1 MFMANSCELFGG
13 IVPDVFVDRVFLE
26 SSSKVT
32 VNLKLIDV
40 LKSNQSFSL
49 LSDALEIKTNSET
62 INLRKYFKIWC
73 IAIYDQDTAKG
84 FEMFG
89 AAFENSQ
96 YISKTLEDFTSPYI
110 NADGNVELIHSFE
123 FGIDNLEHLTVFAYV
138 QLDTETLQ
146 RDFDLDLPESLLG
159 MHGTISQSL
168 IIQDS
173 QAISPIVQDFRI
185 REEITALVAELDELR
200 AEQSTFP
207 EQRDILNQS
216 FSNNSYFSEF
226 FVTKDKD
233 RKSRFYF
240 AFDYGKY
247 VLEKSK
253 YSALIVNM
261 SETARKEITNESEI
275 LQFIVSRKQVSGKPA
290 RNSLGSPVRNST
302 LSNETAEVPVI
313 LSLDDSRLNEISL
326 ILSDQPSTSDSFI
339 RHFTGLDTGMEVL
352 TDGYYQYSVNI
363 EVMDGYVPVVRRVLS
378 SLATAVA
385 DYEKYVALTQIP
397 GVYDEKVRKFTIDG
411 QTVMKGLRPIEFGQG
426 QEEQHPIDLESIVDI
441 YMKSLG
447 YFVDVDNTPIPKY
460 GGITQKQFYKLK
472 ILNLISPTTGSID
485 GVLLFSNLLN
495 QLLGQISDVLSVGSN
510 SVGVEATRS
519 NRAADSISSFK
530 LNTSQTREVF
540 DNTIGAR
547 FINEI
552 YIDKITPGFG
562 QKFDGLSIY
571 TTTDLSNAI
580 VTEVSPFNSIREGSE
595 ESMES
600 KGIVFKLAQDIPALS
615 GERLKDSSNY
625 LGSNSPG
632 AESNLNTTVL
642 SAADQADLNINDFQ
656 SVPPEIIASFS
667 ARQKPTK
674 DQLKTEV
681 DVLVG
686 FIVPEV
692 VTSAERGTNLFNK
705 LMIREPKFETKQLGE
720 LTTSFSTGRDTF
732 YLCRQDRQ
740 GDKEVINSFFFIRPS
755 ATFEQNITV
764 EAAPTVTNLS
774 TGFQGNITVEAAP
787 TVTNLSTG
795 FQGNITQ
802 AGIGAQVGT
811 TLQDN
816 IPRIE
821 TKARTTLQDN
831 IPTEVILKST
841 TGAEAQL
848 GNISRIDITVP
859 KDTTGLREKL
869 AKNRG
874 SK

>member
-1 MFMANSCELFGG
+1 MANNCELFGG
-13 IVPDVFVDRVFLE
+13 IVPNVFVDRVFLE
-26 SSSKVT
+26 SSSKVI

-49 LSDALEIKTNSET
+49 LSDALEIETKSET

-73 IAIYDQDTAKG
+73 IAMHDQDTANL
-84 FEMFG
+84 FE
-89 AAFENSQ
+89 AFFKNGGLSADFNWESTSLNSKQ
-96 YISKTLEDFTSPYI
+96 YISKTLEDFTSSYT

-146 RDFDLDLPESLLG
+146 DDLVLDLPESLLG
-159 MHGTISQSL
+159 IFGTINQSL

-173 QAISPIVQDFRI
+173 QTVSSIVQDFRI
-185 REEITALVAELDELR
+185 REEVTALVAELDKLR

-207 EQRDILNQS
+207 EQRDILNQA

-261 SETARKEITNESEI
+261 SETAKKEITNESEI
-275 LQFIVSRKQVSGKPA
+275 LQFIVSRKQVSGKPV
-290 RNSLGSPVRNST
+290 RNSLGSPVRNSA
-302 LSNETAEVPVI
+302 LPNETAEVPVI

-326 ILSDQPSTSDSFI
+326 ILSDQPNTSDSLI
-339 RHFTGLDTGMEVL
+339 RHFTGLDTGMETL
-352 TDGYYQYSVNI
+352 TDGYYQYSVDI
-363 EVMDGYVPVVRRVLS
+363 EVMDGYVPVVRRVLN
-378 SLATAVA
+378 SLAIAVA
-385 DYEKYVALTQIP
+385 DYEKYVTWTQIP
-397 GVYDEKVRKFTIDG
+397 GVYDEKVRKFTAYG
-411 QTVMKGLRPIEFGQG
+411 QEVMKGIFRFASGWG
-426 QEEQHPIDLESIVDI
+426 EETVDLESVVDI

-447 YFVDVDNTPIPKY
+447 YFVDFSESRLR
-460 GGITQKQFYKLK
+460 GK
-472 ILNLISPTTGSID
+472 ILDMISPTTGSID

-495 QLLGQISDVLSVGSN
+495 QLLGQINDVLSVGSN

-530 LNTSQTREVF
+530 INTSQTREVF

-552 YIDKITPGFG
+552 YVDKITPGFG

-580 VTEVSPFNSIREGSE
+580 TVEVSPSNSIREGSE

-600 KGIVFKLAQDIPALS
+600 KGIVFKVSQDISNLS
-615 GERLKDSSNY
+615 TEKLKNSSNY

-667 ARQKPTK
+667 ARQEPTK
-674 DQLKTEV
+674 NQLKTEV

-692 VTSAERGTNLFNK
+692 VESGQHQQEMINK

-720 LTTSFSTGRDTF
+720 LTTAVSTGQNTF

-755 ATFEQNITV
+755 ATFEQNITG
-764 EAAPTVTNLS
+764 EAAPTIANLG
-774 TGFQGNITVEAAP
+774 TG
-787 TVTNLSTG
+787 L
-795 FQGNITQ
+795 QGNITQ
-802 AGIGAQVGT
+802 AGIGAQAG
-811 TLQDN
+811 
-816 IPRIE
+816 
-821 TKARTTLQDN
+821 TTLQDN
-831 IPTEVILKST
+831 IPTEVVLRGAEGTILQNNASPEVVLRSS

-848 GNISRIDITVP
+848 GIASKLNITVP
-859 KDTTGLREKL
+859 EDTTTISEKI
-869 AKNRG
+869 AKGKRG
-874 SK
+874 I

>member
-1 MFMANSCELFGG
+1 MANSCELFGG
-13 IVPDVFVDRVFLE
+13 IVPNVFVDRVFLE
-26 SSSKVT
+26 SSSKVI

-49 LSDALEIKTNSET
+49 LSDALEIETKSET

-73 IAIYDQDTAKG
+73 IAMHDQDTANL
-84 FEMFG
+84 FE
-89 AAFENSQ
+89 AFFKNGGLSADFNWESTSLNSKQ
-96 YISKTLEDFTSPYI
+96 YISKTLEDFTSSYT

-123 FGIDNLEHLTVFAYV
+123 FGIDSLEHLTVFAYV

-146 RDFDLDLPESLLG
+146 EDLGLDLPESLLG
-159 MHGTISQSL
+159 IFGTINQSL

-173 QAISPIVQDFRI
+173 QTVSSIVQDFRI
-185 REEITALVAELDELR
+185 REEVTALVTELDKLR

-207 EQRDILNQS
+207 EQRDILNQA

-261 SETARKEITNESEI
+261 SETAKKEITNESEI

-290 RNSLGSPVRNST
+290 RNSLGSPVRNSA

-326 ILSDQPSTSDSFI
+326 ILSDQPNTSDSFI

-385 DYEKYVALTQIP
+385 DYEKYVARTQIP
-397 GVYDEKVRKFTIDG
+397 GVYDEKAMKFTIDG
-411 QTVMKGLRPIEFGQG
+411 QRTMEGKITNKWSDKT
-426 QEEQHPIDLESIVDI
+426 IDIESIVDI

-447 YFVDVDNTPIPKY
+447 YFVDFSESRLR
-460 GGITQKQFYKLK
+460 GK
-472 ILNLISPTTGSID
+472 ILDMISPTTGSID

-495 QLLGQISDVLSVGSN
+495 QLLGQINDVLSVGSN

-552 YIDKITPGFG
+552 YVDKISPGFG
-562 QKFDGLSIY
+562 QKFDGLSVY
-571 TTTDLSNAI
+571 TTTDLSNAAT
-580 VTEVSPFNSIREGSE
+580 TEVTPFNSIKEGSQ

-600 KGIVFKLAQDIPALS
+600 EGIVFKLAQDIPALS
-615 GERLKDSSNY
+615 GENLKNSSNY
-625 LGSNSPG
+625 LGGNSPG
-632 AESNLNTTVL
+632 AENNLNTTVL

-667 ARQKPTK
+667 ARQEPTK
-674 DQLKTEV
+674 NQLKTEV

-692 VTSAERGTNLFNK
+692 VESGQYQQEMINK

-720 LTTSFSTGRDTF
+720 LTTAVSAGQNTF

-755 ATFEQNITV
+755 ATFEQNITG
-764 EAAPTVTNLS
+764 EAAPTITNLG
-774 TGFQGNITVEAAP
+774 TG
-787 TVTNLSTG
+787 L
-795 FQGNITQ
+795 QGNITQ
-802 AGIGAQVGT
+802 AGIGAQAG
-811 TLQDN
+811 
-816 IPRIE
+816 
-821 TKARTTLQDN
+821 TTLQDN
-831 IPTEVILKST
+831 IPTEVVLRGAEGTILQNNASPEVVLRSS

-848 GNISRIDITVP
+848 GIASKLNITVP
-859 KDTTGLREKL
+859 EDTTTISEKI
-869 AKNRG
+869 AKGKRG
-874 SK
+874 I

>member
-1 MFMANSCELFGG
+1 MANNCELFGG
-13 IVPDVFVDRVFLE
+13 IVPNVFVDRVFLE
-26 SSSKVT
+26 SSSKVI

-49 LSDALEIKTNSET
+49 LSDALEIETKSET

-73 IAIYDQDTAKG
+73 IAMHDQDTANL
-84 FEMFG
+84 FE
-89 AAFENSQ
+89 AFFKNGGLSADFNWESTSLNSKQ
-96 YISKTLEDFTSPYI
+96 YISKTLEDFTSSYT

-146 RDFDLDLPESLLG
+146 DDLVLDLPESLLG
-159 MHGTISQSL
+159 IFGTINQSL

-173 QAISPIVQDFRI
+173 QTVSSIVQDFRI
-185 REEITALVAELDELR
+185 REEVTALVAELDKLR

-207 EQRDILNQS
+207 EQRDILNQA

-261 SETARKEITNESEI
+261 SETAKKEITNESEI
-275 LQFIVSRKQVSGKPA
+275 LQFIVSRKQVSGKPV
-290 RNSLGSPVRNST
+290 RNSLGSPVRNSA
-302 LSNETAEVPVI
+302 LPNETAEVPVI

-326 ILSDQPSTSDSFI
+326 ILSDQPNTSDSLI
-339 RHFTGLDTGMEVL
+339 RHFTGLDTGMETL
-352 TDGYYQYSVNI
+352 TDGYYQYSVDI
-363 EVMDGYVPVVRRVLS
+363 EVMDGYVPVVRRVLN
-378 SLATAVA
+378 SLAIAVA
-385 DYEKYVALTQIP
+385 DYEKYVTWTQIP
-397 GVYDEKVRKFTIDG
+397 GVYDEKVRKFTAYG
-411 QTVMKGLRPIEFGQG
+411 QEVMKGIFRFASGWG
-426 QEEQHPIDLESIVDI
+426 EETVDLESVVDI

-447 YFVDVDNTPIPKY
+447 YFVDFSESRLR
-460 GGITQKQFYKLK
+460 GK
-472 ILNLISPTTGSID
+472 ILDMISPTTGSID

-495 QLLGQISDVLSVGSN
+495 QLLGQINDVLSVGSN

-530 LNTSQTREVF
+530 INTSQTREVF

-552 YIDKITPGFG
+552 YVDKITPGFG

-580 VTEVSPFNSIREGSE
+580 TVEVSPSNSIREGSE

-600 KGIVFKLAQDIPALS
+600 KGIVFKVSQDISNLS
-615 GERLKDSSNY
+615 TEKLKNSSNY

-667 ARQKPTK
+667 ARQEPTK
-674 DQLKTEV
+674 NQLKTEV

-692 VTSAERGTNLFNK
+692 VESGQHQQEMINK

-720 LTTSFSTGRDTF
+720 LTTAVSTGQNTF

-740 GDKEVINSFFFIRPS
+740 GDKEVINSFFFIRPTS
-755 ATFEQNITV
+755 TTFEQNITSGLDIV
-764 EAAPTVTNLS
+764 
-774 TGFQGNITVEAAP
+774 
-787 TVTNLSTG
+787 
-795 FQGNITQ
+795 
-802 AGIGAQVGT
+802 
-811 TLQDN
+811 
-816 IPRIE
+816 IP
-821 TKARTTLQDN
+821 A
-831 IPTEVILKST
+831 
-841 TGAEAQL
+841 
-848 GNISRIDITVP
+848 
-859 KDTTGLREKL
+859 DTTVITEKF
-869 AKNRG
+869 ADTENI
-874 SK
+874 

>member
-1 MFMANSCELFGG
+1 MANNCELFGG
-13 IVPDVFVDRVFLE
+13 IVPNVFVDRVFLE
-26 SSSKVT
+26 SSSKVI

-73 IAIYDQDTAKG
+73 IAIYDQDTAKD

-96 YISKTLEDFTSPYI
+96 YISKTLEDFTSSYI

-146 RDFDLDLPESLLG
+146 EDLGLDLPESLLG

-261 SETARKEITNESEI
+261 SETAKKEITNESEI

-326 ILSDQPSTSDSFI
+326 ILSDQPNTSDSFI

-447 YFVDVDNTPIPKY
+447 YFVDVGNSDWLW
-460 GGITQKQFYKLK
+460 GDSGITQKQFYKLK

-552 YIDKITPGFG
+552 YVDKITPGFG

-580 VTEVSPFNSIREGSE
+580 ITEVSPFNSIREGSE

-615 GERLKDSSNY
+615 GEKLKNSSNY

-774 TGFQGNITVEAAP
+774 TGFQGNIT
-787 TVTNLSTG
+787 
-795 FQGNITQ
+795 Q

>member
-96 YISKTLEDFTSPYI
+96 YISKTLEDFTSSYI

-146 RDFDLDLPESLLG
+146 EDLGLDLPESLLG

-261 SETARKEITNESEI
+261 SETAKKEITNESEI

-385 DYEKYVALTQIP
+385 DYEKYVARTQIP
-397 GVYDEKVRKFTIDG
+397 GVYDEKAMKFTIDG
-411 QTVMKGLRPIEFGQG
+411 QRTMEGKITNKWSDKT
-426 QEEQHPIDLESIVDI
+426 IDLESIVDI

-447 YFVDVDNTPIPKY
+447 YFVDVDNTSIPKY

-495 QLLGQISDVLSVGSN
+495 QLLGQINDVLSVGSN

-580 VTEVSPFNSIREGSE
+580 ITEVSPFNSIREGSE

-600 KGIVFKLAQDIPALS
+600 KGIVFKSAQDIPALS
-615 GERLKDSSNY
+615 GEKLKNSSNY

-774 TGFQGNITVEAAP
+774 TGFQGNIT
-787 TVTNLSTG
+787 
-795 FQGNITQ
+795 Q